1 MTRSPATPLPPP
13 KARRRLRESAAL
25 TQAQLAAR
33 VGVARETVRAWESGR
48 TTPRGRKR
56 EAYAQ
61 LLSTLAEEA
70 AARRAKP
77 TLTPEPE
84 PRPEP
89 EPEPRAEPET
99 ERSPVPVVVA
109 VGAGA
114 QSPAQEAT
122 QEPAREDTQ
131 SKPAQGA
138 VDSLV
143 LPAKPLEE
151 RGPQEQPDR
160 GPETEPHSE
169 PMPGAARPG
178 PDQLTPAQAFD
189 ALYQFSAP
197 SLVRQTYLLTGRRE
211 LARESV
217 ERAFQ
222 VAWEHWPE
230 VARDRDPVGWVR
242 ASAYEYALSPWQRF
256 RLRHRHPE
264 PPPAD
269 PGDRTLLN
277 TLLRLPP
284 PHRRTLLL
292 YDGVGLGLPE
302 TAAETEASTPA
313 AANRLMRAREA
324 LAGRLPE
331 LADPQV
337 LHRRLAELASAERLR
352 AAEPTAV
359 RTGSERRARF
369 LTRAAIAFTV
379 ALIGTTALTLRTAP
393 THYEPPVSPGE
404 TVRGVPPRVA
414 PGPLSDEQ
422 LELRQKLRDQLQDG
436 PERLTPRIE

>member
-13 KARRRLRESAAL
+13 KARRRLRETAAL

-33 VGVARETVRAWESGR
+33 VGVTRETVRAWESGR

-56 EAYAQ
+56 EAYAK
-61 LLSTLAEEA
+61 LLNTLAGEA
-70 AARRAKP
+70 TARRAKP
-77 TLTPEPE
+77 APTTSPEPA
-84 PRPEP
+84 PEP
-89 EPEPRAEPET
+89 A
-99 ERSPVPVVVA
+99 PVPVVVA
-109 VGAGA
+109 VGAWSA
-114 QSPAQEAT
+114 DASEEA
-122 QEPAREDTQ
+122 A
-131 SKPAQGA
+131 
-138 VDSLV
+138 DSLV
-143 LPAKPLEE
+143 LPAKSLDE
-151 RGPQEQPDR
+151 R
-160 GPETEPHSE
+160 
-169 PMPGAARPG
+169 RPG
-178 PDQLTPAQAFD
+178 PDPGPKADPEAATEQESGPESRPDPTPEPAALTPAQAFD
-189 ALYQFSAP
+189 ALYEFSAP
-197 SLVRQTYLLTGRRE
+197 ALVRQTFLLTGRRE

-242 ASAYEYALSPWQRF
+242 AAAYEYALSPWQRF

-313 AANRLMRAREA
+313 TANRLLHAREA
-324 LAGRLPE
+324 VAHRLPE
-331 LADPQV
+331 LADPEV
-337 LHRRLAELASAERLR
+337 LHRRLAELASTERLR
-352 AAEPTAV
+352 AARPPTV
-359 RTGSERRARF
+359 RMGSERRARL

-404 TVRGVPPRVA
+404 TVRGVPPKVA
-414 PGPLSDEQ
+414 PGALSDEQ
-422 LELRQKLRDQLQDG
+422 LELRQRLRDQLQDG
-436 PERLTPRIE
+436 PERLTPRLE